1 MLTTPMILR
10 TQMIRVIR
18 AKFPAAADVHLLGE
32 FNDWSTVATPMMF
45 VGVGIWEARLDA
57 SAQLRNV
64 WFLVL
69 DTGQRFGRL
78 VRGFPSDTE
87 WHNA

>member
-1 MLTTPMILR
+1 MQELFK

-18 AKFPAAADVHLLGE
+18 ARFPRATGVCLLGE
-32 FNDWSTVATPMMF
+32 FNHWSTIATPMVR

-57 SAQLRNV
+57 SDRLRGV
-64 WFLVL
+64 WFFVF
-69 DTGQRFGRL
+69 DTGERFGRL
-78 VRGFPSDTE
+78 VHGSPWETE